1 MMKKL
6 WGDSEMKRCTMC
18 GKKLDA
24 VDMYGNFF
32 FRHRVGY
39 GSKYD
44 GDMIYLHLCCNC
56 FDKIV
61 DILSMMSKE
70 KIIFSPQE
78 LGENSGYYE
87 KQVKVRGRSAPF
99 TNHIGR
105 QSRPFGG
112 FPASKSKERRRLSKK
127 EQI

>member
-1 MMKKL
+1 
-6 WGDSEMKRCTMC
+6 MKRCTMC
-18 GKKLDA
+18 GKKLDMI
-24 VDMYGNFF
+24 DTNGDFSF
-32 FRHRVGY
+32 QHRVGY

-44 GDMIYLHLCCNC
+44 GDIVYLKLCYDC

-61 DILSMMSKE
+61 DILSIMSKE

-78 LGENSGYYE
+78 LAENCGYYE
-87 KQVKVRGRSAPF
+87 KQVKVRGLSAPL

-112 FPASKSKERRRLSKK
+112 FSACKNKKCRRLSEKR
-127 EQI
+127 

>member
-1 MMKKL
+1 
-6 WGDSEMKRCTMC
+6 MC
-18 GKKLDA
+18 DKKLDT
-24 VDMYGNFF
+24 VDMYGNFS

-44 GDMIYLHLCCNC
+44 GDIIYLKLCCDC
-56 FDKIV
+56 FDKTV

-70 KIIFSPQE
+70 KIIFSPEE
-78 LGENSGYYE
+78 LSENGGYYE
-87 KQVKVRGRSAPF
+87 KQVKVRGRFAPF

-112 FPASKSKERRRLSKK
+112 FPACKNKKCRRLWERGKK
-127 EQI
+127 